1 MGRLDTLRCAI
12 SVQFEYVY
20 CLHLH
25 PNLMKQPIAF
35 LFASLMLSTTLL
47 QAQTEPDTV
56 LLWPE
61 GAPEAKGQT
70 PQDQPTLIRYPAP
83 KETATGAAVVVCPGG
98 GYSMLAMDHEGHQ
111 IAQWLNSF
119 GVSAY
124 IVTYRLGKNGYQHP
138 IPMNDGKRAIR
149 TVRTRAADW
158 GIDPD
163 RIGVLGFSAG
173 GHLAST
179 LGTHFDAGDAQATDP
194 IDQVSSRPDFMV
206 LLYPVITFTED
217 YQHSGSRKM
226 LLGEDA
232 DPTLVA
238 SLSNETQVKDDTP
251 PTFLVHT
258 SEDTGVPPQNSIAFY
273 LALHEKGVPV
283 ELHIYEKGRHGLG
296 MGSRGSAF
304 SSWPER
310 CEEWMRE
317 RGVLVNH
324 D

>member
-1 MGRLDTLRCAI
+1 MK
-12 SVQFEYVY
+12 
-20 CLHLH
+20 H
-25 PNLMKQPIAF
+25 PILLLPAF
-35 LFASLMLSTTLL
+35 LMLITTTL
-47 QAQTEPDTV
+47 QAQTEPDTIP
-56 LLWPE
+56 LWPQ
-61 GAPEAKGQT
+61 GAPSAKGQA
-70 PQDQPTLIRYPAP
+70 PEDQPTLIRYPAP

-124 IVTYRLGKNGYQHP
+124 IVTYRLGKNGYRHP

-149 TVRTRAADW
+149 TVRTHATDW
-158 GIDPD
+158 GIASD

-179 LGTHFDAGDAQATDP
+179 LGTHFDSGDANALDP
-194 IDQVSSRPDFMV
+194 IDRASSRPDFMV
-206 LLYPVITFTED
+206 LLYPVINFTKE

-226 LLGEDA
+226 LLGENA
-232 DPTLVA
+232 DSALVA
-238 SLSNETQVKDDTP
+238 SLSNETQVTGDTP

-258 SEDTGVPPQNSIAFY
+258 SEDTSVPPQNSVYFY
-273 LALHEKGVPV
+273 LALHEKGVPA

-304 SSWPER
+304 SSWPDR

-317 RGVLVNH
+317 RGLLVSDH
-324 D
+324 P

>member
-1 MGRLDTLRCAI
+1 MLLAT
-12 SVQFEYVY
+12 
-20 CLHLH
+20 
-25 PNLMKQPIAF
+25 NL
-35 LFASLMLSTTLL
+35 L
-47 QAQTEPDTV
+47 AQSEPDTIP
-56 LLWPE
+56 LWPG
-61 GAPEAKGQT
+61 GAPGAQGNEAH
-70 PQDQPTLIRYPAP
+70 DQPTLIRYLAPA
-83 KETATGAAVVVCPGG
+83 ETATGAAVVVCPGG

-111 IAQWLNSF
+111 IARWLNSF

-149 TVRTRAADW
+149 TVRTHATDW

-179 LGTHFDAGDAQATDP
+179 LGTHFDAGNAQATDS
-194 IDQVSSRPDFMV
+194 IDRANSRPDFMV
-206 LLYPVITFTED
+206 LLYPVISFTEE
-217 YQHSGSRKM
+217 YQHAGSRKM

-232 DPTLVA
+232 DSALVA
-238 SLSNETQVKDDTP
+238 SLSNETQVQEDTP

-273 LALHEKGVPV
+273 LALHEKGIPA
-283 ELHIYEKGRHGLG
+283 ELHVYEKGRHGLG

-317 RGVLVNH
+317 RGVLVGKAR
-324 D
+324 